1 MSTRERI
8 TMRILESIP
17 GIAVWATFALAIVG
31 SIFFPL
37 VVLGY
42 ILIYDLLWMFRVLR
56 FVMNLSLAWKR
67 FRVAGRTDWL
77 AKASMRPEFRDI
89 THVVFLPTYKEEYDV
104 VRGALRSLAAMA
116 YPKDRMIVVLAG
128 EERDGDRFLTIAER
142 LQREFAGT
150 FQSLL
155 VTLHPQNLPDEI
167 PGKGSNLN
175 WAGHEVRAHIDRLG
189 TSYEK
194 VIVSAFDIDTVAHPQ
209 YLAYLTE
216 KYLTTQDPTRASYQ
230 PIALYNNNIWEAAAP
245 VRVAAF
251 GTTFWLMNELVRRER
266 LLTFSSHSMSFRA
279 LVDVGY
285 WQKDIVSEDSRI
297 SLQCIVRYK
306 GDYRIVPLYLPV
318 SMDMVNGETYAQS
331 LGALYR
337 QIRRWA
343 WGVEHFPWLAW
354 NMGRDR
360 ATPLRVKIK
369 YIWNA
374 LEGSYSWATAPIL
387 MFALGRLPFWL
398 AAEGDVRGLAFFQNA
413 PFTIEQIMLATNIG
427 VLVSAALSL
436 ALLPRRP
443 AHVPGHRWLTM
454 IFQWLLLPV
463 TFVAFGSIPA
473 VDAITRL
480 MIGKKLGFNVTAKR
494 RTSFEVAP
502 RLATARS
509 GNPEVA

>member
-1 MSTRERI
+1 MTARQNFI
-8 TMRILESIP
+8 YRILEIIP
-17 GIAVWATFALAIVG
+17 GATVWATFVLALVG
-31 SIFFPL
+31 SVFFPIW
-37 VVLGY
+37 VLGY
-42 ILIYDLLWMFRVLR
+42 ILIYDLLWLFRVLR
-56 FVMNLSLAWKR
+56 FVANLFLAWRR
-67 FRVAGRTDWL
+67 FRFAGRTDWL
-77 AKASMRPEFRDI
+77 TRVSARPEFRDI
-89 THVVFLPTYKEEYDV
+89 THVVFLPTYKEDIGV
-104 VRGALRSLAAMA
+104 VRGTLRSLASMA

-128 EERDGDRFLTIAER
+128 EERDGDHFLSTAER
-142 LQREFAGT
+142 LQREFVGT
-150 FQSLL
+150 FRSLL

-175 WAGHEVRAHIDRLG
+175 WAGHEVRAHIDQLG
-189 TSYEK
+189 IPYEK
-194 VIVSAFDIDTVAHPQ
+194 VIVSAFDIDTVAHTQ
-209 YLAYLTE
+209 YFAYLTE
-216 KYLTTQDPTRASYQ
+216 TYLTTPNPTRASYQ

-251 GTTFWLMNELVRRER
+251 GTTFWLMNELVRQDR

-297 SLQCIVRYK
+297 SLQCIVHYK

-318 SMDMVNGETYAQS
+318 SMDMVSGETYGQS
-331 LGALYR
+331 LAALYR

-343 WGVEHFPWLAW
+343 WGVEHFPWLVW

-360 ATPLRVKIK
+360 AMPLRVKAK
-369 YIWNA
+369 YIFNA

-387 MFALGRLPFWL
+387 MFALGRLPFYL
-398 AAEGDVRGLAFFQNA
+398 AAEGGVRGLAFFQNA
-413 PFTIEQIMLATNIG
+413 PFTIEQIMLVTNVG
-427 VLVSAALSL
+427 VLVSAAMSL
-436 ALLPRRP
+436 ALLPPRP

-480 MIGKKLGFNVTAKR
+480 MTGKKLGFNVTAKR
-494 RTSFEVAP
+494 RAAVVPAP
-502 RLATARS
+502 V
-509 GNPEVA
+509 PEVA